1 MTIKMLTSLS
11 AAQHLAQFREVRP
24 LVHCMTNEVVQE
36 ITANVL
42 LAAGASPA
50 MVVSRE
56 EVESFAKIS
65 TALLINV
72 GTPASERLPSMFA
85 AAKAA
90 NEAGVAWALD
100 PVAAGVLPWRDEMI
114 RDFLELKPTVVR
126 GNASEI
132 MALMG
137 RSAGGKGVD
146 SLNSSSEAIDAAKE
160 MANTYNTIVA

>member
-90 NEAGVAWALD
+90 NEAGVACLRPGCCWCS
-100 PVAAGVLPWRDEMI
+100 PVARRD
-114 RDFLELKPTVVR
+114 
-126 GNASEI
+126 
-132 MALMG
+132 
-137 RSAGGKGVD
+137 D
-146 SLNSSSEAIDAAKE
+146 SRLLRVKAHCGAW
-160 MANTYNTIVA
+160 